1 MDFSELCTV
10 YLMWFPYITGWLL
23 VLAIGGYIADK
34 LDARAEKKE
43 SALRDGG
50 PDKAHEKNISPRK

>member
-1 MDFSELCTV
+1 
-10 YLMWFPYITGWLL
+10 MWFPYITGWLL
-23 VLAIGGYIADK
+23 VLAISGYIADK

-50 PDKAHEKNISPRK
+50 PDKAHEKNISPKK